1 MTANL
6 DREDVRNSA
15 PSLPLL
21 DLLAAVSEASLDA
34 LFVKDSS
41 GRYLFCNAAGTKLT
55 NRTREQILDQD
66 DTAVFGSDTARIMRA
81 QDQRVMQSGLPA
93 AETHVVQIGD
103 NLRSIQMTTKP
114 YQDQHG
120 TVQGVIVIA
129 RDFADA
135 AMGNRSHTVGVAAA
149 NHLERSGAEQ
159 ALRESE
165 RQLADAQRIA
175 RIGSWVWEPSS
186 GKVWWS
192 RGVFALFGVD
202 PQVVQPSFQAFLQL
216 LHPDD
221 LPTAVARVDAML
233 AGADRFEDDL
243 RIIRPDGQM
252 IWLHSRAVATRDAD
266 GNILRVEGTDQ
277 DITARKLAAAE
288 VQASQ
293 KFVKAVAE
301 TSPLTIYVFDLQ
313 QQSITYSNYYL
324 MRDLGFTP
332 EAIQGRSWAELA
344 ELVHPI
350 DFANVTTLLQR
361 WDTVDDQQVL
371 LAEYRLQDVH
381 GNWRWF
387 VSRDR
392 VFERTPDG
400 RVSQIIGTAEDIT
413 ERKRVEQSLRESEQR
428 FRELADAIP
437 QIVWVA
443 ALDGGLTYLN
453 AKATEYTGVGMDQLT
468 GWSWEQVIHPEDV
481 PNAIER
487 WTATLEQE
495 LPRDI
500 ELRIRQTD
508 GAYRWHISRQV
519 PIRDASGAIVRW
531 YGTCTDIDDLKRTQA
546 ALQQSEST
554 LEEAMRIGDMGS
566 WIIDLVQNRATWSDE
581 GFRLLGYVPGVDQP
595 SQELFLNGVYPADRD
610 TVRHDLAN
618 AIATQT
624 SLNSEFRFVRPDG
637 QLRWLHSRARATSD
651 QHGRPIQF
659 VGVTQDITARK
670 QAELARLEVEE
681 RYRLAILATND
692 LIWDL
697 DPVAGTVA
705 WSEQYAATLGRTPE
719 SSDSLQWWIDRIH
732 PADRER
738 TARSLSAAVDGT
750 ATYWTADY
758 EFLRADGVWASIHDR
773 AYIARD
779 AAGHARRVVGAMQD
793 VTDRKRAETEVRRT
807 AELLRAVAEGTSDAV
822 FVKDRDGKYLLAN
835 QAACQFMGKPL
846 EQVLGRDDSEWFDA
860 EGARLVLEVDREV
873 MRSGLVRTSEETLTA
888 NYVTRTYLA
897 SKAPYRDE
905 LGNVIGIIGISRDI
919 TARKE
924 AERMLRLNQFSVDH
938 AVDSIFWI
946 NASSEILY
954 VNNAACRTLGYTR
967 DEMLGKTVPDID
979 PNFLPEAWP
988 AHWEELRCRGSF
1000 TFESDHVTKDGR
1012 TLKTEV
1018 TVNYLQYEGQ
1028 EYNCAIMR
1036 DISERKQAELEMR
1049 QSLSRMRATLEST
1062 ADGILVVDLEGRV
1075 LDYNRRFISIWR
1087 FPEEMIAEANK
1098 SDIIASSDQHQ
1109 AVQKML
1115 AQLKDPEGFVRRVQE
1130 MYQNREESSFDVLE
1144 FKDGRI
1150 VERFSQPQW
1159 MDGQPVGRVL
1169 SFRDVSEQRKL
1180 EEQLRQ
1186 SQKMEAVGQF
1196 AGGIAHDFNNLL
1208 TVINCYC
1215 ELLLDQKSQPQ
1226 NWRESVQHIRDEG
1239 LRAAQLTK
1247 QLLDFSRR
1255 SHFQPRVIH
1264 LNDVIEGSQKLLRR
1278 LIGERIQLI
1287 LHLDP
1292 LLPAIKADTTHLD
1305 QVLMNLVVN
1314 ARDAMPAGGR
1324 LTIRTSRLSPQ
1335 DARQFLTNISL
1346 ETPYVQLEV
1355 ADTGIGMSA
1364 DVQARIFE
1372 PFFTTKEIGS
1382 GSGLGLAVV
1391 HGIMQQHDG
1400 QIHVTTEPGV
1410 GTTFRLLFPGVA
1422 EEPPSVTASK
1432 QPTIRHGAETI
1443 LLVEDEPAVRKATRL
1458 MLELQGYRVLEA
1470 ANGREALD
1478 LVRTLPDPIDLLIT
1492 DVVMPG
1498 IGGRELAGELRSM
1511 HADLP
1516 VVYISGY
1523 SESFGA
1529 RGASLQPHE
1538 AFLQKPF
1545 TQADLLQQVYTSIV
1559 RAL

>member
-6 DREDVRNSA
+6 DRDDVRNSA

-34 LFVKDSS
+34 LFVKDNS
-41 GRYLFCNAAGTKLT
+41 GRYLFCNAAGIKLT

-66 DTAVFGSDTARIMRA
+66 DTAVYGTDAARTMRA

-103 NLRSIQMTTKP
+103 DLRSIQMTTKP

-135 AMGNRSHTVGVAAA
+135 AMGNRSHAVGTAAA

-175 RIGSWVWEPSS
+175 RIGSWGWEPSS

-192 RGVFALFGVD
+192 RGVFELFGVD

-221 LPTAVARVDAML
+221 IPKAVARVDAML

-252 IWLHSRAVATRDAD
+252 IWLHSQAVAIRDAD
-266 GNILRVEGTDQ
+266 GKILRVEGTDQ
-277 DITARKLAAAE
+277 DIDARKLAEAE
-288 VQASQ
+288 AQASQ

-313 QQSITYSNYYL
+313 QQRITYSNYYL

-344 ELVHPI
+344 ELVHPD

-371 LAEYRLQDVH
+371 LAEYRLQDVD

-392 VFERTPDG
+392 VFARTPDG

-428 FRELADAIP
+428 FRELADSIP

-453 AKATEYTGVGMDQLT
+453 AKTTEYTGVGMDQLS
-468 GWSWEQVIHPEDV
+468 GWSWEQVIHPEDL
-481 PNAIER
+481 PSTIER

-495 LPRDI
+495 LPSDI
-500 ELRIRQTD
+500 EFRIRQTD

-546 ALQQSEST
+546 ALQQSESN

-595 SQELFLNGVYPADRD
+595 SQELFLNGVYPANRD
-610 TVRHDLAN
+610 AVRHDLAN

-637 QLRWLHSRARATSD
+637 QLRWLHSRARATCD
-651 QHGRPIQF
+651 HHGRPIRF
-659 VGVTQDITARK
+659 VGITQDI
-670 QAELARLEVEE
+670 
-681 RYRLAILATND
+681 
-692 LIWDL
+692 
-697 DPVAGTVA
+697 
-705 WSEQYAATLGRTPE
+705 
-719 SSDSLQWWIDRIH
+719 
-732 PADRER
+732 
-738 TARSLSAAVDGT
+738 
-750 ATYWTADY
+750 
-758 EFLRADGVWASIHDR
+758 
-773 AYIARD
+773 
-779 AAGHARRVVGAMQD
+779 
-793 VTDRKRAETEVRRT
+793 TDRKRAETEVRRT

-846 EQVLGRDDSEWFDA
+846 EQVLGKDDSEWFDA

-873 MRSGLVRTSEETLTA
+873 MRSGLVRTMEETLTA

-919 TARKE
+919 TDRKE

-967 DEMLGKTVPDID
+967 DEMLGKTIPDID

-1000 TFESDHVTKDGR
+1000 TFESDHATKDGR
-1012 TLKTEV
+1012 VLKTEV

-1036 DISERKQAELEMR
+1036 DISER
-1049 QSLSRMRATLEST
+1049 
-1062 ADGILVVDLEGRV
+1062 
-1075 LDYNRRFISIWR
+1075 
-1087 FPEEMIAEANK
+1087 
-1098 SDIIASSDQHQ
+1098 
-1109 AVQKML
+1109 
-1115 AQLKDPEGFVRRVQE
+1115 
-1130 MYQNREESSFDVLE
+1130 
-1144 FKDGRI
+1144 
-1150 VERFSQPQW
+1150 
-1159 MDGQPVGRVL
+1159 
-1169 SFRDVSEQRKL
+1169 RKL

-1186 SQKMEAVGQF
+1186 SQKMEAVGQL

-1215 ELLLDQKSQPQ
+1215 ELLLEQKTQPQ
-1226 NWRESVQHIRDEG
+1226 NWRESVQEIRDTG

-1255 SHFQPRVIH
+1255 SQFQPRVIC

-1278 LIGERIQLI
+1278 LIGERIELI
-1287 LHLDP
+1287 VHLDP
-1292 LLPAIKADTTHLD
+1292 RLPAIKADTIHLD

-1324 LTIRTSRLSPQ
+1324 LTIRTSNLSSQ

-1364 DVQARIFE
+1364 EVQAHIFE
-1372 PFFTTKEIGS
+1372 PFLQRRRSEVVPDWGS
-1382 GSGLGLAVV
+1382 
-1391 HGIMQQHDG
+1391 
-1400 QIHVTTEPGV
+1400 
-1410 GTTFRLLFPGVA
+1410 
-1422 EEPPSVTASK
+1422 PSSTASCNS
-1432 QPTIRHGAETI
+1432 TMA
-1443 LLVEDEPAVRKATRL
+1443 
-1458 MLELQGYRVLEA
+1458 
-1470 ANGREALD
+1470 
-1478 LVRTLPDPIDLLIT
+1478 
-1492 DVVMPG
+1492 
-1498 IGGRELAGELRSM
+1498 RSM
-1511 HADLP
+1511 
-1516 VVYISGY
+1516 
-1523 SESFGA
+1523 
-1529 RGASLQPHE
+1529 
-1538 AFLQKPF
+1538 
-1545 TQADLLQQVYTSIV
+1545 
-1559 RAL
+1559 